1 MPTSQTPPPP
11 NSHESLSRGQVSW
24 PNSPGRGTTKKV
36 HATSPVAASRAST
49 RPCPP
54 MSPLARPTNSLPR
67 AYIGAVVTTS
77 PRVRSSLP
85 TRVAQASAPLSRRRA
100 STSPLRAPK
109 TTRSPATA
117 APCHD
122 GTRPASGSGSQRH
135 TGSPVRASKA
145 KTLAPPV
152 R

>member
-11 NSHESLSRGQVSW
+11 NVHESLSCGHVSW

-36 HATSPVAASRAST
+36 QSTSPVSASRAST

-54 MSPLARPTNSLPR
+54 MSPFARPTNTRPR
-67 AYIGAVVTTS
+67 AYIGAEVTDS
-77 PRVRSSLP
+77 PRVCTSLP
-85 TRVAQASAPLSRRRA
+85 TRVAQTGSPLSRSSA
-100 STSPLRAPK
+100 STSPLRVPK
-109 TTRSPATA
+109 KTRPPPSA

-122 GTRPASGSGSQRH
+122 GTRPASGSGCQCQ
-135 TGSPVRASKA
+135 TASPVRASNA
-145 KTLAPPV
+145 KTFAPPV